1 MMLTDKRE
9 LHEVAEN
16 VRRLAGSP
24 DCPPPVRQQAESVRD
39 LLDLAANWPLPPSLD
54 LGEDIRVQLAGLCE
68 SSGRALCTTQYCVA
82 SASDAG
88 GRRCPVVPA

>member
-54 LGEDIRVQLAGLCE
+54 LGEDIRVQLSGLCE
-68 SSGRALCTTQYCVA
+68 SSGLALCTTQYCVA
-82 SASDAG
+82 SGSTARG
-88 GRRCPVVPA
+88 RCPVVPA

>member
-1 MMLTDKRE
+1 MKITDKRE
-9 LHEVAEN
+9 LYEVSEN

-39 LLDLAANWPLPPSLD
+39 LLELAANWPLPPSLD
-54 LGEDIRVQLAGLCE
+54 LGEDIRMQLSGLCE
-68 SSGRALCTTQYCVA
+68 SSGVALCSTRYCIA
-82 SASDAG
+82 SADDAR